1 MTLPPTP
8 PDRLPPLSAAAA
20 QALAIDIV
28 RREAEAVARIP
39 ADNPYDRAT
48 DLIHEQCSRRGGKLV
63 IAGVGK
69 AGEVGRKLATTFCS
83 TGTPAVFLHPL
94 DAAHGDLGLLQ
105 RHDVLLAI
113 SNSGQTR
120 EILELIPLARRI
132 FPELP
137 LIGITG
143 HAQSPLAELA
153 DPVLLTGQPEEVCPF
168 GMAPTTSTTVMS
180 VIGDVLICLQMHKVG
195 FDRQSYAQ
203 RHHGGYLGSL
213 LRTEAK
219 AS

>member
-1 MTLPPTP
+1 MTAAT
-8 PDRLPPLSAAAA
+8 DRLTPLSAAAA
-20 QALAIDIV
+20 RALAADIV
-28 RREAEAVARIP
+28 RREAEAIARIP

-48 DLIHEQCSRRGGKLV
+48 DLIHAHCAERGGKLV

-94 DAAHGDLGLLQ
+94 EAAHGDLGLLQ
-105 RHDVLLAI
+105 RHDVLLAL

-132 FPELP
+132 IPDLP

-143 HAQSPLAELA
+143 QPQSPLAKLA
-153 DPVLLTGQPEEVCPF
+153 DPVLLTGLPAEVCPF
-168 GMAPTTSTTVMS
+168 GMAPTTSTTVMT

-195 FDRQSYAQ
+195 FDRQAYAH

-213 LRTEAK
+213 LRDGA
-219 AS
+219 